1 MSLPDPLLSK
11 LDQLKEEFSS
21 ALSSA
26 VSEKDSINQAL
37 SDAEVAKAE
46 LSAKAE
52 QLQQQTIELTAALE
66 ATSKAQQQLSASLDA
81 CEDENSQLKGELQ
94 ACKQE
99 VEVLKGIQLQ
109 ASQSNAG
116 QLTNIQALEDQCA
129 NLKSQIEQL
138 TSGAEELK
146 LQVRDD
152 LTSEFTERES
162 VLQKEREALLEE
174 RDFDR
179 IEFASKSAEWD
190 RQNEFRERRHQEL
203 QETLEIHCAQ
213 MEASQAEI
221 QRHKLEIATLT
232 EHLTT
237 KSDKAEL
244 LSAASRA
251 KAAEEEVHRLQ
262 GDLAAKSSELEAA
275 TNIKLREELETLINN
290 VRAETAAGHPIES
303 QGESRG
309 ENQALIAILK
319 TELMNLLRVSSRLG
333 SENSEL
339 RYTIKQLQDTSAEQN
354 GVVQTAEE
362 QFKELQRLAFEDRV
376 TGLPNLGLGIKHLEQ
391 QIRALKTG
399 ELSLAL
405 SRVDVQGLQAINRR
419 FGRATGDELLAQV
432 AQVLNGCLSSE
443 DVLLRGRDD
452 DFWIVSSHQ
461 GPPANRDRVLS
472 NRLASSLNKCLESL
486 RQPLQCR
493 GQVLRVVLSF
503 GISLGTPEST
513 PEALESQC
521 NAALAS
527 AKKQEGSRIALY
539 QAEMDAKDHRQA
551 ELEPLL
557 RDSIAK
563 QQFAMRFQ
571 PIYDLRTRTYWGC
584 EGLLRWDHPQKGL
597 MECRHFI
604 DVACE
609 SGLVVGLGSW
619 VFQNLPS
626 LGEQLPKNTK
636 VSLNCS
642 VSELLQ
648 GDFGRKLTKMME
660 SIRTLR
666 PDCFVIELKEDDLL
680 DENPA
685 LFEMVKGLR
694 RWNVSVAVDG
704 FNGRVP
710 LQRLQDLK
718 VSYLKLHPELL
729 AKANSPSG
737 LKFLQALSA
746 MASSWQ
752 CELVAKHIEGIEQLK
767 ILGEIS
773 CHLAQGSLLGQPV
786 KVGDL
791 VDHMNF
797 PTLRPAT
804 TRSPGR

>member
-11 LDQLKEEFSS
+11 LDQLKDEFRS

-26 VSEKDSINQAL
+26 VSERDNVTQAL
-37 SDAEVAKAE
+37 ADAQAAKAE
-46 LSAKAE
+46 LVAKAE
-52 QLQQQTIELTAALE
+52 QLQQDKVELTAALE
-66 ATSKAQQQLSASLDA
+66 ATAKAQQRLSSSLDD
-81 CEDENSQLKGELQ
+81 CEMENSQLKLQ
-94 ACKQE
+94 LQSQAE
-99 VEVLKGIQLQ
+99 EIESLKGVQ
-109 ASQSNAG
+109 SQSSQSSQA
-116 QLTNIQALEDQCA
+116 QLATIQDLEEQCSS
-129 NLKSQIEQL
+129 LKSQIEQS
-138 TSGAEELK
+138 TSGAEQLK
-146 LQVRDD
+146 LQLRES
-152 LTSEFTERES
+152 LASEFGEREQA
-162 VLQKEREALLEE
+162 LQKEREALLEE

-203 QETLEIHCAQ
+203 QETLEVHCAQ
-213 MEASQAEI
+213 MESSQAEI
-221 QRHKLEIATLT
+221 QRLNSEVISLT

-244 LSAASRA
+244 LAASSRA

-262 GDLAAKSSELEAA
+262 GELTAKSSELEAA
-275 TNIKLREELETLINN
+275 TNVKLREELETLIKN
-290 VRAETAAGHPIES
+290 VRAETAAGHPVEAE
-303 QGESRG
+303 GESRG

-339 RYTIKQLQDTSAEQN
+339 RYTIKQLQETSAEQS

-362 QFKELQRLAFEDRV
+362 HFRELQRLAFEDRV

-391 QIRALKTG
+391 QIRSLKTG

-405 SRVDVQGLQAINRR
+405 SRVDVQGLHAINRR
-419 FGRATGDELLAQV
+419 FGRAAGDELLAQV
-432 AQVLNGCLSSE
+432 AQVLNGCLSAE

-472 NRLASSLNKCLESL
+472 NRLAASLNQCLETL

-493 GQVLRVVLSF
+493 GQVLRVLLSF
-503 GISLGTPEST
+503 GISLGTVDST
-513 PEALESQC
+513 PEVLESQC
-521 NAALAS
+521 NAALS
-527 AKKQEGSRIALY
+527 VAKKQEGGRIALY
-539 QAEMDAKDHRQA
+539 QAEMDAKDRRQA

-563 QQFAMRFQ
+563 QQLAMRFQ
-571 PIYDLRTRTYWGC
+571 PIYDLRTRSYWGC

-604 DVACE
+604 DLACQT
-609 SGLVVGLGSW
+609 GLVVGLGNW

-626 LGEQLPKNTK
+626 LGDQLPKNTK

-648 GDFGRKLTKMME
+648 ADFARKLTKMME
-660 SIRTLR
+660 SIRSLR
-666 PDCFVIELKEDDLL
+666 PDCFVIELREDDLL

-685 LFEMVKGLR
+685 LFEVVKGLR
-694 RWNVSVAVDG
+694 RWNVSVAVDD
-704 FNGRVP
+704 FNGRAP
-710 LQRLQDLK
+710 LQRLQELK

-746 MASSWQ
+746 MAVSWQ
-752 CELVAKHIEGIEQLK
+752 CELVAKHVEGIEQLK
-767 ILGEIS
+767 ILGEIG
-773 CHLAQGSLLGQPV
+773 CHLAQGTLLGQPV

-791 VDHMNF
+791 VDHLNF
-797 PTLRPAT
+797 PTLRPTAT
-804 TRSPGR
+804 RLPGR